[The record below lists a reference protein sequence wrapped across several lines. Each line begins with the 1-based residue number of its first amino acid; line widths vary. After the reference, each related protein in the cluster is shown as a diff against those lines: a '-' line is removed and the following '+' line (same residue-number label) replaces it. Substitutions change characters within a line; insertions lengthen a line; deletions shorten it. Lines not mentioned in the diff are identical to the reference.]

1 MDPKYVDQPWSFGK
15 ILSVATHL
23 WIPVVVI
30 GTAGT
35 ASMIRRLR
43 ANLLDELQKQYVVT
57 ARAKGDRKS
66 VV

>member
-1 MDPKYVDQPWSFGK
+1 MDPKYVDQPWNFGK
-15 ILSVATHL
+15 VLSVAAHL

-43 ANLLDELQKQYVVT
+43 ANLT
-57 ARAKGDRKS
+57 R
-66 VV
+66 